1 MGPVY
6 VSVKLLLSGIMK
18 DPLLRKSRSASVP
31 RSISSSLPW
40 AERLGKSIQSTG
52 RRLRLGLQVCK
63 SEPG

>member
-1 MGPVY
+1 MGPVQ

-40 AERLGKSIQSTG
+40 AESWAAERLGKSRACIEGTC
-52 RRLRLGLQVCK
+52 R
-63 SEPG
+63 P